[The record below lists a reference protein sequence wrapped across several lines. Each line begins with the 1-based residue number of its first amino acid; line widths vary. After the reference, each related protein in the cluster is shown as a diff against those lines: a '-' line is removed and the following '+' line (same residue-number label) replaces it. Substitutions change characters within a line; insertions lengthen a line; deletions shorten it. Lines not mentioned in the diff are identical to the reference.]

1 MNKIRI
7 IITVFLTSILQI
19 ALAPRISIFGVTP
32 SFSIP
37 VLVML
42 SIGFGSFEGGFSGLF
57 LGLIEDVYFSNMLGP
72 RALIYFV
79 ICYIMGHFEYRI
91 STKNNRIG
99 IGLTALF
106 TMLNFLFILLGELVF
121 SGSLNIASY
130 LFGPIFIEIVLNSLI
145 YYFMMKFF
153 NKFFIFPNIRFY

>member
-91 STKNNRIG
+91 STKI
-99 IGLTALF
+99 I
-106 TMLNFLFILLGELVF
+106 ELVLDLQHF
-121 SGSLNIASY
+121 LLCLIFYSSY
-130 LFGPIFIEIVLNSLI
+130 WEN
-145 YYFMMKFF
+145 
-153 NKFFIFPNIRFY
+153 

>member
-57 LGLIEDVYFSNMLGP
+57 
-72 RALIYFV
+72 
-79 ICYIMGHFEYRI
+79 
-91 STKNNRIG
+91 
-99 IGLTALF
+99 
-106 TMLNFLFILLGELVF
+106 
-121 SGSLNIASY
+121 
-130 LFGPIFIEIVLNSLI
+130 
-145 YYFMMKFF
+145 
-153 NKFFIFPNIRFY
+153 